1 MNQIVDNAYTVTS
14 NLFGPESG
22 IPWWVWVFVVGA
34 IMFKLLV
41 PAPKTARDIADERDQ
56 MLLQELLSKDEQ
68 GGKKGKK
75 DKKKDKKKK

>member
-22 IPWWVWVFVVGA
+22 IPWWIWLFVIGA

-41 PAPKTARDIADERDQ
+41 PDPKTARDIADDRDQ
-56 MLLQELLSKDEQ
+56 MLLQELVGKDDQ
-68 GGKKGKK
+68 GGKKN
-75 DKKKDKKKK
+75 KKKDKKKKK

>member
-1 MNQIVDNAYTVTS
+1 MNQIMDNAYTVTS

-41 PAPKTARDIADERDQ
+41 PTPKTARDIADERDQ
-56 MLLQELLSKDEQ
+56 MMLNELL
-68 GGKKGKK
+68 GGDGGKKGKKKGKK
-75 DKKKDKKKK
+75 DKKKK

>member
-22 IPWWVWVFVVGA
+22 IPWWIWLFVIGA
-34 IMFKLLV
+34 IIFKLLV
-41 PAPKTARDIADERDQ
+41 PVPKTVRDLADERDQ
-56 MLLQELLSKDEQ
+56 ALLQELLSKDDG

-75 DKKKDKKKK
+75 KDKKTKK